1 MTSSAADP
9 AADAAKTPA
18 QNPAEAPAAGAAA
31 PKPQPSAGL
40 PADAIRSAR
49 FRAEREPGWRR
60 LEALLNTV
68 ERGGARALSYD
79 QALELASLYRQAIN
93 SLSVARAI
101 SMDKALLAY
110 LDALCARAYLAVY
123 APQESLGGLLGR
135 LLVFGI
141 PQAVRRCAPALI
153 IGFLAMLLGGVLGW
167 VLISQD
173 QSWFYSF
180 VPPGLADG
188 RTPEASAEYLRSTLF
203 DDGANDRD
211 NLSSFA
217 SFLFS
222 HNTQVA
228 ILTFAMGIFFC
239 APSFALT
246 FYNGLILGGFLWM
259 FADKGL
265 GYEAAGWLSIHGV
278 TEIAAFC
285 FACAG
290 GAQLGLAML
299 LPGQQSR
306 RAALRDRGRDAV
318 KLMLLSGLMLIVAAL
333 IEGFLRQMITST
345 PLRLGIGWGLG
356 LFWLLW
362 LTLSGHER
370 RPAARS
376 GREARA

>member
-1 MTSSAADP
+1 MTA
-9 AADAAKTPA
+9 
-18 QNPAEAPAAGAAA
+18 PAEVAAESPAETAGAAPAVKPGAA
-31 PKPQPSAGL
+31 PMAL
-40 PADAIRSAR
+40 PGDAIRSAR

-60 LEALLNTV
+60 LEELLKTV
-68 ERGGARALSYD
+68 ERRGARGLSYD
-79 QALELASLYRQAIN
+79 QALELAGLYRQAIN

-123 APQESLGGLLGR
+123 APQESLRGLLGR
-135 LLVFGI
+135 LIVYGI

-153 IGFLAMLLGGVLGW
+153 IGFLAMVLGGLLGW
-167 VLISQD
+167 VLVSQD
-173 QSWFYSF
+173 HSWFYSI

-203 DDGANDRD
+203 DGGDQGHDD
-211 NLSSFA
+211 LSSFA

-222 HNTQVA
+222 NNTQVA
-228 ILTFAMGIFFC
+228 ILTFALGIFFC

-246 FYNGLILGGFLWM
+246 FYNGLLLGGFVWI

-265 GYEAAGWLSIHGV
+265 GYEIAGWLSIHGV
-278 TEIAAFC
+278 TEIAAIC

-299 LPGQQSR
+299 LPGQQTR

-318 KLMLLSGLMLIVAAL
+318 KLVLLAGLMLIVAAL
-333 IEGFLRQMITST
+333 VEGFLRQLITST
-345 PLRLGIGWGLG
+345 PLRLAIGWGLG
-356 LFWLLW
+356 LVWLLW
-362 LTLSGHER
+362 LTLSGR
-370 RPAARS
+370 VRPVQAAATATP
-376 GREARA
+376 EVRA